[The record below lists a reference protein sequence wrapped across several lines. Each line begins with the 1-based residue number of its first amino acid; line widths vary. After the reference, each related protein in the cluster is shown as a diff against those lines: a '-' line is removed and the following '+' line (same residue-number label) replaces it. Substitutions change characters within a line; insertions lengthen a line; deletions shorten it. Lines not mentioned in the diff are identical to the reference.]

1 MDCIGGL
8 MKLFQVTH
16 NSHAGVKLTAE
27 VIAPTAEKAVE
38 AFYKG
43 QVRTQE
49 VERSTSNKDEF
60 IIERKKV

>member
-1 MDCIGGL
+1 

-16 NSHAGVKLTAE
+16 NSPVGVKLTAE
-27 VIAPTAEKAVE
+27 VIAPPADKAVE
-38 AFYKG
+38 AFFNG

-60 IIERKKV
+60 IIHAKKEV

>member
-1 MDCIGGL
+1 M
-8 MKLFQVTH
+8 
-16 NSHAGVKLTAE
+16 GVKLTAE
-27 VIAPTAEKAVE
+27 VIAPTADEAVE

-49 VERSTSNKDEF
+49 VERSASSKDEF

>member
-1 MDCIGGL
+1 

-16 NSHAGVKLTAE
+16 NSPLGVKLTAE
-27 VIAPTAEKAVE
+27 VIAPTADEAVE

>member
-1 MDCIGGL
+1 

-16 NSHAGVKLTAE
+16 NSPMGVKLTAE
-27 VIAPTAEKAVE
+27 VIAPTADEAVE

-49 VERSTSNKDEF
+49 VERSASSKDEF

>member
-1 MDCIGGL
+1 
-8 MKLFQVTH
+8 MKLFYITH
-16 NSHAGVKLTAE
+16 NSPVGVKLTAE
-27 VIAPTAEKAVE
+27 VIAPTADEAVE

-49 VERSTSNKDEF
+49 IERSNSKKNKF